1 MKEAWCTMVG
11 IVGSLVTTVFGGWS
25 TAMTALVIFMA
36 IDYISGVI
44 VAGVFNKST
53 KTNSGSLSSIVGIKG
68 LFRKGGML
76 AIVLI
81 AHYLDLV
88 MGSNFIK
95 DAVVIAF
102 IANETISIIENMGL
116 MGVPIPK
123 VIIKAIDVLKEQTD
137 GFDEEERGENN
148 GN

>member
-1 MKEAWCTMVG
+1 MKELICTTIG
-11 IVGSLVTTVFGGWS
+11 LIGSAFVTLFGGWD
-25 TAMTALVIFMA
+25 TAMTALIIFMA
-36 IDYISGVI
+36 IDYISGLI
-44 VAGVFNKST
+44 VAGVFKKST

-81 AHYLDLV
+81 SHYLDLV

-95 DAVVIAF
+95 DAVIIAF
-102 IANETISIIENMGL
+102 IANETISIVENAGF

-123 VIIKAIDVLKEQTD
+123 VVIRAIDILKEQI
-137 GFDEEERGENN
+137 DETGEAIENES
-148 GN
+148 